1 MIATLPRS
9 HRHAEQPLELST
21 PVRQLALAVGLS
33 IACSLTIAAQSPAGA
48 RVAAESEK
56 WRTLALTWRPI
67 RDGSSE
73 VAAVVV
79 AETLSSAADQRAL
92 SLRAPI
98 TYAGVRGI
106 ADRVQQLTV
115 RDSIGDVSLEASDE
129 PADPGGFP
137 NYRHWRASRTVHGAI
152 AVSYR
157 ALVQPPPGRG
167 PPFGIRAYAGGVSG
181 AGSGFLVLPERQGS
195 VRARVHWDLSDLA
208 TGATAV
214 ATYGDGDFERVGAPD
229 ELMQTW
235 IMAGPLGR
243 FRGSGGARGFS
254 AAWLGQPAFDATRE
268 MQWAAR
274 MYAYLAKSYRYLDPP
289 PPYRVFI
296 RVLLDARGATALGNS
311 FMLVSPPAGSNT
323 ASAFT
328 PRETM
333 THEMGHMWVGDI
345 DGPIGVTSWF
355 TEGLN
360 TYYTRLLPMRGGFDS
375 VSEFG
380 RRINE
385 DFKTYFTSPARNLSA
400 DSIVKIGF
408 NDDDVRHIPYYRG
421 SFYFADLDARI
432 RAASRGRRNL
442 DSLVIGLF
450 RRRARGERFDQ
461 EVWIT
466 AVGKE
471 IGPTAR
477 ADFERVILRG
487 ETIVPSSDAFGPC
500 FTRRPASLTPA
511 GGGAPVAGYEWV
523 RVDSIPDARCRVW

>member
-1 MIATLPRS
+1 MPSPARLNSSKVPQLHRLAFATTLFVACP
-9 HRHAEQPLELST
+9 
-21 PVRQLALAVGLS
+21 LALAS
-33 IACSLTIAAQSPAGA
+33 QSPTRARASTDSGA
-48 RVAAESEK
+48 TRS
-56 WRTLALTWRPI
+56 LALSWRPV
-67 RDGSSE
+67 RDGSAE
-73 VAAVVV
+73 VVAIAV
-79 AETLSSAADQRAL
+79 AETLSSASDPHAF

-106 ADRVQQLTV
+106 AERVQQLVV
-115 RDSIGDVSLEASDE
+115 RDSTGDVPLEATDE
-129 PADPGGFP
+129 PADPGGYP
-137 NYRHWRASRTVHGAI
+137 NFRHWRATRPVHGAI
-152 AVSYR
+152 AISYR
-157 ALVQPPPGRG
+157 ALVQTPPGRG

-181 AGSGFLVLPERQGS
+181 AGSGFLVLPEHHHN
-195 VRARVHWDLSDLA
+195 VRSRVHWDLTDLA
-208 TGATAV
+208 AGATAM
-214 ATYGDGDFERVGAPD
+214 ATYGDGDFERVGDPD

-243 FRGSGGARGFS
+243 FRGTGSARGFG

-268 MQWAAR
+268 MEWAAR

-296 RVLLDARGATALGNS
+296 RVLPDARGATALGNS
-311 FMLVSPPAGSNT
+311 FMMVAPPATSG
-323 ASAFT
+323 AAPGQL

-345 DGPIGVTSWF
+345 EGPMGVTSWF

-375 VSEFG
+375 VSEYG

-385 DFKTYFTSPARNLSA
+385 DFGTYFTSPARNLSA

-408 NDDDVRHIPYYRG
+408 NDEDVRHIPYYRG

-432 RAASRGRRNL
+432 RSRSRGRRNL

-450 RRRARGERFDQ
+450 RRRARGDRFDH
-461 EVWIT
+461 ETWIA
-466 AVGKE
+466 AVERE
-471 IGPTAR
+471 IGPSAR
-477 ADFERVILRG
+477 ADFQRVILRG
-487 ETIVPSSDAFGPC
+487 ATIVPPSDAFGPC
-500 FTRRPASLTPA
+500 FTRRPASLTPK
-511 GGGAPVAGYEWV
+511 GGGVSVAGYVWV